1 MRYQQYKFKFYLN
14 ARHAIYINGR
24 LGDVHPHTWEIIL
37 HVTKLK
43 SGFIKFG
50 EVEKQIE
57 EFVDSYQSK
66 TLNDVE
72 PFDKINP
79 TLENCAR
86 YFKDRIQVILNAN
99 GWVLLMLEISETPA
113 RTYVL
118 NLMDEQDSYA
128 DQNISTLTDMI
139 LDEINNGVED

>member
-43 SGFIKFG
+43 SGFIKFV

-57 EFVDSYQSK
+57 DFFDSYQSK

-86 YFKDRIQVILNAN
+86 YFKDRIQAILNAN

>member
-1 MRYQQYKFKFYLN
+1 M
-14 ARHAIYINGR
+14 
-24 LGDVHPHTWEIIL
+24 
-37 HVTKLK
+37 
-43 SGFIKFG
+43 
-50 EVEKQIE
+50 
-57 EFVDSYQSK
+57 
-66 TLNDVE
+66 E